1 MGEAEAAL
9 GRARTSHRS
18 THVDA
23 PVAVPAAA
31 VPAAAVPAAVVPAAV
46 VLAAAEH
53 ASMKQGAGAPR

>member
-31 VPAAAVPAAVVPAAV
+31 VPAAVVPAAV